1 MGVWVEPQGKV
12 LLIYFVADESGSM
25 GNNIGELNDGLIS
38 LQDSLQRESFAAAKV
53 RLSVIGFSNDAFT
66 YLDAADLRLTPSMPV
81 LSAQGLTSY
90 RSAFDELYL
99 RISIDVP
106 HLKAQGFSVL
116 RPAAFFLTDGLPNE
130 REDWRAAQRRLMSH
144 PTAPNV
150 LAFGIGDADPSV
162 VSELATRPEFA
173 LVAAHGRDTAAAV
186 SDFII
191 SLTQSVISS
200 GRNVAAGTA
209 ELQFERPAGFSLAV
223 DMI

>member
-1 MGVWVEPQGKV
+1 VEPQGKV

-25 GNNIGELNDGLIS
+25 GNNIDELNDGLIS

-106 HLKAQGFSVL
+106 QLKAQGFSVL
-116 RPAAFFLTDGLPNE
+116 RPAVFFLTDGLPNE
-130 REDWRAAQRRLMSH
+130 REDWRAAQHRLMSH

-162 VSELATRPEFA
+162 VSEFA

>member
-1 MGVWVEPQGKV
+1 
-12 LLIYFVADESGSM
+12 
-25 GNNIGELNDGLIS
+25 
-38 LQDSLQRESFAAAKV
+38 
-53 RLSVIGFSNDAFT
+53 
-66 YLDAADLRLTPSMPV
+66 
-81 LSAQGLTSY
+81 
-90 RSAFDELYL
+90 
-99 RISIDVP
+99 
-106 HLKAQGFSVL
+106 
-116 RPAAFFLTDGLPNE
+116 
-130 REDWRAAQRRLMSH
+130 MSH

>member
-1 MGVWVEPQGKV
+1 MEPQGKV

-116 RPAAFFLTDGLPNE
+116 RPAVFFLTDGLPNE
-130 REDWRAAQRRLMSH
+130 RED
-144 PTAPNV
+144 
-150 LAFGIGDADPSV
+150 
-162 VSELATRPEFA
+162 
-173 LVAAHGRDTAAAV
+173 
-186 SDFII
+186 
-191 SLTQSVISS
+191 
-200 GRNVAAGTA
+200 
-209 ELQFERPAGFSLAV
+209 
-223 DMI
+223 